1 MPLPHTLAALL
12 ILSLSGSIASAQ
24 QGETASPDEEADKVA
39 PAEVQEVVEA
49 QARESDTD
57 GEPVGADV
65 GEASY
70 NVSNCAPGEGGGE
83 GSAGSAPESDPDA
96 IDDCENIDE

>member
-12 ILSLSGSIASAQ
+12 VLSLSGSVALAQ
-24 QGETASPDEEADKVA
+24 QGENASPDEEVDKVV
-39 PAEVQEVVEA
+39 PAEVKEVVEA
-49 QARESDTD
+49 RAKEEDTD
-57 GEPVGADV
+57 GEPVDSNI

-70 NVSNCAPGEGGGE
+70 NVSNCAPGEGSG
-83 GSAGSAPESDPDA
+83 GSAESAPESDPDA